1 MESSELELCLP
12 QRKIKQNL
20 LQVQLNQGQVRLR
33 LQQQQVHP
41 HHHFSL
47 KEISRVTSNTARA
60 LEQSNREATN
70 AANAA
75 AALRPTNA

>member
-70 AANAA
+70 AANAEQQH
-75 AALRPTNA
+75 